1 MITSLVGFALAGLL
15 LPMLTTRFGPRMFVV
30 AAAVPAAVF
39 VWLLFQVPAVT
50 RGETPTELHPWVPQL
65 DLAFAFRLDALSL
78 TMALIVTGVG
88 ALVVL
93 YCARYFRRGEDGLG
107 RFSGV
112 LLAFAGAMFGLVV
125 SDDIYVLFMFWE
137 ATTVFSYLLIG
148 QYTAKRKSR
157 GAALQALLVTTA
169 GGLAML
175 VGVVILAV
183 ESGTTRVSQIVADP
197 PQASGLVTVAVLLVL
212 LGALSKSAQVP
223 LHFWLPSAMAAPTPV
238 SAYLHAAAMVKAGIF
253 LIALLVPAFGDTPG
267 WRPVLVAVGVLTML
281 VGGWRAL
288 RQHDLKLL
296 LAYGTVSQLGFLT
309 VVVGYGTRN
318 AALAGITLITGHAL
332 FKATLFLVVG
342 IIDNRLG
349 TRDLRKIS
357 GLGRQAPLLAVVATL
372 AAASMAGLPP
382 LLGFVAKEA
391 VFTAL
396 LEDAEHGAPLG
407 FVALIGVALGSV
419 LTVAYT
425 ARFIWGAFARKPGV
439 EPAEFVHEHVDFLVS
454 PAILALVSLALGI
467 ASPLLDPL
475 FGRYADS
482 VAPLSGEALA
492 ASKAATTAGDTVAIP
507 DAAHLALWHGVEPA
521 LGISAVTLVLGLA
534 LFAARTR
541 VSAVQS
547 RVPSWIDS
555 ARGYSR
561 VVHLVDR
568 AAVRLTR
575 LTQTGS
581 LPIYVATILV
591 VLVAAVGTA
600 LALVGELPGSFRPW
614 DSPAQLPIAIVMGV
628 ATIAAARAHKRF
640 MAVVLVGVTG
650 YGMAALFALQGAA
663 DLALTQAL
671 VETVTLV
678 TFVLVLR
685 RLPSAIGQDHGRRHR
700 IVRAVIGVGVGIV
713 MSVVAVVALG
723 SRIAEPISLQFPELA
738 YEGGHGRN
746 VVNVL
751 LVDIRGWD
759 TLGEMSVLVV
769 AATGVASLVFLS
781 RRSSDMPRLGPETER
796 PRWFA
801 RRTRMAEAPIEATA
815 SAGATPDG
823 AAPSQEKGNQ
833 RTPWL
838 LAGKTLAPENRS
850 IILEVVVR
858 LLFHSAI
865 VVSVYLLFAGHN
877 IPGGGFAGGLVAGLA
892 FVARYLAAGRFELGE
907 AAPIDAGKLLGFGVL
922 FAGGTALV
930 PIFFGVDALTSTW
943 FEAELPVIGHIE
955 FVTSTLFDIGV
966 YLVVVGLALDILRS
980 LGAEIDRQQEEDH
993 GDESSPDDGI
1003 PGAHEVNTLS
1013 HTPHEPTP
1021 DTPAATETDA
1031 ENATERSP
1039 R

>member
-1 MITSLVGFALAGLL
+1 MIISLVGFALAGLV
-15 LPMLTTRFGPRMFVV
+15 LPSLTARFGPRMFVF
-30 AAAVPAAVF
+30 AALVPAAVF
-39 VWLLFQVPAVT
+39 VGLLAQIPAVT
-50 RGETPTELHPWVPQL
+50 RGETPTEVHPWVPQL
-65 DLAFAFRLDALSL
+65 DLALAFRLDALSL

-88 ALVVL
+88 TLVVL

-197 PQASGLVTVAVLLVL
+197 PQASGLVTVAVILVL
-212 LGALSKSAQVP
+212 VGALSKSAQVP

-267 WRPVLVAVGVLTML
+267 WRPLLVAVGVLTML

-357 GLGRQAPLLAVVATL
+357 GLGRQAPLLAIVATL

-391 VFTAL
+391 TFTAL

-407 FVALIGVALGSV
+407 LVALVGVSLGSV

-425 ARFIWGAFARKPGV
+425 ARFLWGAFASKPGV
-439 EPAEFVHEHVDFLVS
+439 EPAEFVHEHVDFLIS
-454 PAILALVSLALGI
+454 PAILALTSLGLGI

-475 FGRYADS
+475 FGLYADT
-482 VAPLSGEALA
+482 VPPLSGEASA
-492 ASKAATTAGDTVAIP
+492 VSAEAP
-507 DAAHLALWHGVEPA
+507 DAAHLALWHGLEPA

-541 VSAVQS
+541 VSAIQG
-547 RVPSWIDS
+547 RVPSLIDS

-561 VVHLVDR
+561 IVHLVDR
-568 AAVRLTR
+568 GAVRLTR
-575 LTQTGS
+575 VTQTGS

-600 LALVGELPGSFRPW
+600 LVLVGELPGSFRIW

-700 IVRAVIGVGVGIV
+700 VIRAVIGVGVGIL

-723 SRIAEPISLQFPELA
+723 SRIAEPISLQFPQLA

-781 RRSSDMPRLGPETER
+781 RRSGDMPRLGPETER

-801 RRTRMAEAPIEATA
+801 RRTRLAEAPIEATA

-823 AAPSQEKGNQ
+823 AAPSQEDATQ

-877 IPGGGFAGGLVAGLA
+877 VPGGGFAGGLVAGLA

-943 FEAELPVIGHIE
+943 FEAEIPVIGHIE

-993 GDESSPDDGI
+993 DDESNGDDDL
-1003 PGAHEVNTLS
+1003 PGAHEVNSLS
-1013 HTPHEPTP
+1013 SAPEASSA
-1021 DTPAATETDA
+1021 DAPATD
-1031 ENATERSP
+1031 EQKSPERSP

>member
-1 MITSLVGFALAGLL
+1 MIISLVLFALAALV
-15 LPMLTTRFGPRMFVV
+15 LPPLTSRFGPRMFVA
-30 AAAVPAAVF
+30 AAAVPASVF
-39 VWLLFQVPAVT
+39 VGLLTQIPAVAG
-50 RGETPTELHPWVPQL
+50 GETPTELYPWISQL
-65 DLAFAFRLDALSL
+65 GMSFAFQLNALSL

-93 YCARYFRRGEDGLG
+93 YCARYFGRGEDGLG

-112 LLAFAGAMFGLVV
+112 LVAFAGAMFGLVT
-125 SDDIYVLFMFWE
+125 SDDIYILFMFWE

-183 ESGTTRVSQIVADP
+183 ESGTTRVSEIVANP
-197 PQASGLVTVAVLLVL
+197 PQASGLVVTAVILVL
-212 LGALSKSAQVP
+212 AGALSKSAQVP

-267 WRPVLVAVGVLTML
+267 WRPLLVGLGVLTML

-309 VVVGYGTRN
+309 VIVGYGTRN

-357 GLGRQAPLLAVVATL
+357 GLGRQAPLLAIVATL

-391 VFTAL
+391 TFTAL

-407 FVALIGVALGSV
+407 AAALVGVTLGSV

-425 ARFIWGAFARKPGV
+425 ARFLWGAFAKKPGV
-439 EPAEFVHEHVDFLVS
+439 EPAEFVHEHVDFLAS
-454 PAILALVSLALGI
+454 PAVLALTGLALGI

-475 FGRYADS
+475 FARYADTVS
-482 VAPLSGEALA
+482 PLSREALA
-492 ASKAATTAGDTVAIP
+492 ASTEAAGSASAIELP
-507 DAAHLALWHGVEPA
+507 DAAHLALWHGIEPA

-541 VSAVQS
+541 VSAIQG

-561 VVHLVDR
+561 IVHGVDR
-568 AAVRLTR
+568 GAVRLTR

-600 LALVGELPGSFRPW
+600 LAMVGELPGSFILW
-614 DSPAQLPIAIVMGV
+614 DSPAQLPIAVVMGV
-628 ATIAAARAHKRF
+628 AAVLAARAGKRF

-685 RLPSAIGQDHGRRHR
+685 RLPSAIGQDHGLRHR
-700 IVRAVIGVGVGIV
+700 IVRAVIGVAVGII
-713 MSVVAVVALG
+713 MATVAVVALG
-723 SRIAEPISLQFPELA
+723 SRIAEPISLQFPDLA
-738 YEGGHGRN
+738 YYGGHGKN

-781 RRSSDMPRLGPETER
+781 RRSDGMPRLGPETAR

-801 RRTRMAEAPIEATA
+801 KRRHLAEAPVEATA
-815 SAGATPDG
+815 SAGATPGG
-823 AAPSQEKGNQ
+823 AAPSQEDPAQ

-930 PIFFGVDALTSTW
+930 PLFLGADALTSTW
-943 FEAELPVIGHIE
+943 FEAEIPVIGHIE

-993 GDESSPDDGI
+993 DDEAPRRARTSGGETADIKSVE
-1003 PGAHEVNTLS
+1003 EVNSLS
-1013 HTPHEPTP
+1013 SARDARTNAPTNEG
-1021 DTPAATETDA
+1021 DTE
-1031 ENATERSP
+1031 
-1039 R
+1039 

>member
-1 MITSLVGFALAGLL
+1 MIISLLGFALAGLV
-15 LPMLTTRFGPRMFVV
+15 LPSLTARFGPRMFAF
-30 AAAVPAAVF
+30 AALVPAAVF
-39 VWLLFQVPAVT
+39 IGLLFQIPAVT
-50 RGETPTELHPWVPQL
+50 RGEAPTEIHPWVPQL
-65 DLAFAFRLDALSL
+65 DLALAFRLDALSL

-88 ALVVL
+88 TLVVL

-197 PQASGLVTVAVLLVL
+197 PQASGLVTVAVILVL
-212 LGALSKSAQVP
+212 VGALSKSAQVP

-238 SAYLHAAAMVKAGIF
+238 SAYLHAAAMVKAGVF

-267 WRPVLVAVGVLTML
+267 WRPLLVGIGVLTML

-357 GLGRQAPLLAVVATL
+357 GLGRQAPLLAIVATL

-391 VFTAL
+391 TFTAL

-407 FVALIGVALGSV
+407 LAALIGVSLGSI

-425 ARFIWGAFARKPGV
+425 ARFLWGAFASKPGV
-439 EPAEFVHEHVDFLVS
+439 EPAEFVHEHVDFLLS
-454 PAILALVSLALGI
+454 PAILALTSLGLGI

-475 FGRYADS
+475 FGRYADT
-482 VAPLSGEALA
+482 VPPLSGEASA
-492 ASKAATTAGDTVAIP
+492 VSAEAP
-507 DAAHLALWHGVEPA
+507 DAAHLALWHGLEPA

-541 VSAVQS
+541 VSAIQG
-547 RVPSWIDS
+547 RVPSLIDS

-568 AAVRLTR
+568 GAVRLTR
-575 LTQTGS
+575 VTQTGS

-600 LALVGELPGSFRPW
+600 LVLVGELPGSLRIW

-700 IVRAVIGVGVGIV
+700 IVRAVIGVGVGIL

-759 TLGEMSVLVV
+759 TLGELSVLVV

-781 RRSSDMPRLGPETER
+781 RRSGDMPRLGPETER
-796 PRWFA
+796 PRWFS
-801 RRTRMAEAPIEATA
+801 RRTRLAEAPVEATA
-815 SAGATPDG
+815 SAAGATPDG
-823 AAPSQEKGNQ
+823 AAPSQENASQ

-892 FVARYLAAGRFELGE
+892 FIARYLAAGRFELGE
-907 AAPIDAGKLLGFGVL
+907 AAPIDAGKLLGFGVF

-930 PIFFGVDALTSTW
+930 PIFLGVDALTSTW
-943 FEAELPVIGHIE
+943 FEAEIPVLGHIE

-966 YLVVVGLALDILRS
+966 YLIVVGLALDILRS

-993 GDESSPDDGI
+993 DDFSSDDDGL
-1003 PGAHEVNTLS
+1003 PGAHEVNSLS
-1013 HTPHEPTP
+1013 SAP
-1021 DTPAATETDA
+1021 DASASP
-1031 ENATERSP
+1031 ERSP

>member
-1 MITSLVGFALAGLL
+1 MIISLVGFALAGLV
-15 LPMLTTRFGPRMFVV
+15 LTSLTARFGPRMFVV
-30 AAAVPAAVF
+30 AAAVPVAVF
-39 VWLLFQVPAVT
+39 AWLLLQIPAVAS
-50 RGETPTELHPWVPQL
+50 GETPTELHPWVPQL
-65 DLAFAFRLDALSL
+65 DLALAFRLDPLSL

-93 YCARYFRRGEDGLG
+93 YCGRYFRRGEDGLG

-183 ESGTTRVSQIVADP
+183 ESGTTRVSEIVADP
-197 PQASGLVTVAVLLVL
+197 PQASGLITVAVLLVL
-212 LGALSKSAQVP
+212 AGALSKSAQVP

-253 LIALLVPAFGDTPG
+253 LIALLVPAFGETPG
-267 WRPVLVAVGVLTML
+267 WRPLLVGIGVLTML

-382 LLGFVAKEA
+382 MLGFVAKEA

-407 FVALIGVALGSV
+407 LVALIGVALGSV

-425 ARFIWGAFARKPGV
+425 ARFLWGAFASKPGI

-454 PAILALVSLALGI
+454 PAILAVMSLGLGI

-475 FGRYADS
+475 FGQYADT
-482 VAPLSGEALA
+482 VPPLSGEASA
-492 ASKAATTAGDTVAIP
+492 VSAETP
-507 DAAHLALWHGVEPA
+507 DAAHLALWHGLEPA

-541 VSAVQS
+541 ISAIQG
-547 RVPSWIDS
+547 RVPALIDS

-561 VVHLVDR
+561 IVHLVDR
-568 AAVRLTR
+568 GAVRLTR

-700 IVRAVIGVGVGIV
+700 IVRAVIGVSVGIL
-713 MSVVAVVALG
+713 MSIVAVVALG
-723 SRIAEPISLQFPELA
+723 SRIAEPISLRFPELA

-801 RRTRMAEAPIEATA
+801 HRKRMAEAPIEATT

-865 VVSVYLLFAGHN
+865 IVSVYLLFAGHN

-1013 HTPHEPTP
+1013 HTPDEPTPDEPTP
-1021 DTPAATETDA
+1021 DTPAT
-1031 ENATERSP
+1031 TERSP

>member
-1 MITSLVGFALAGLL
+1 MISSLVGFALAALVF
-15 LPMLTTRFGPRMFVV
+15 PSLTSRFGPRMFAI
-30 AAAVPAAVF
+30 AALVPATVF
-39 VWLLFQVPAVT
+39 VWLLIQIPAVT
-50 RGETPTELHPWVPQL
+50 RGETPAELYPWIPQL
-65 DLAFAFRLDALSL
+65 DLALAFRLDALSL

-125 SDDIYVLFMFWE
+125 SDDIFVLFMFWE
-137 ATTVFSYLLIG
+137 ATSVFSYLLIG

-183 ESGTTRVSQIVADP
+183 ESGTTRVSEIVANP

-212 LGALSKSAQVP
+212 VGALSKSAQVP

-267 WRPVLVAVGVLTML
+267 WRPLLVGVGILTML

-318 AALAGITLITGHAL
+318 AALAGITLVTGHAL

-349 TRDLRKIS
+349 TRDLRRIS
-357 GLGRQAPLLAVVATL
+357 GLGRQAPLLAIVATL
-372 AAASMAGLPP
+372 AAASMAGIPP

-391 VFTAL
+391 AFTAL

-407 FVALIGVALGSV
+407 LVALVGVALGSV

-425 ARFIWGAFARKPGV
+425 ARFLWGAFAAKPGV

-454 PAILALVSLALGI
+454 PAVLALASLGLGL
-467 ASPLLDPL
+467 ASPLLDHL
-475 FGRYADS
+475 FALYA
-482 VAPLSGEALA
+482 
-492 ASKAATTAGDTVAIP
+492 DTVAHGRPTAP
-507 DAAHLALWHGVEPA
+507 DAAHLALWHGLEPA
-521 LGISAVTLVLGLA
+521 LGISAITLVLGLA

-541 VSAVQS
+541 VSAIQG

-555 ARGYSR
+555 ARGYSLI
-561 VVHLVDR
+561 VHLVDR
-568 AAVRLTR
+568 GAVRLTR
-575 LTQTGS
+575 VTQTGS
-581 LPIYVATILV
+581 LPVYVATILV

-600 LALVGELPGSFRPW
+600 LALVGELPGSFRLW

-628 ATIAAARAHKRF
+628 ATIAAARAQKRF

-685 RLPSAIGQDHGRRHR
+685 RLPSAIGHDHGRRHR
-700 IVRAVIGVGVGIV
+700 VVRAVIGAAVGIL
-713 MSVVAVVALG
+713 MATVAVVALG
-723 SRIAEPISLQFPELA
+723 SRIAEPISLQLPELA

-759 TLGEMSVLVV
+759 TLGELSVLVV

-781 RRSSDMPRLGPETER
+781 RRSDDMPRLGPDTAR

-801 RRTRMAEAPIEATA
+801 KRTHMAEAPIEATA
-815 SAGATPDG
+815 SAGTTPDG
-823 AAPSQEKGNQ
+823 AAPSQENANQ

-850 IILEVVVR
+850 IILDVVVR

-865 VVSVYLLFAGHN
+865 IVSVYLLFAGHN
-877 IPGGGFAGGLVAGLA
+877 VPGGGFAGGLVAGLA

-907 AAPIDAGKLLGFGVL
+907 AAPVDAGKLLGFGVL

-930 PIFFGVDALTSTW
+930 PVFFGVDALTSTW

-955 FVTSTLFDIGV
+955 FVTSTLFDVGV

-993 GDESSPDDGI
+993 DGESTDGDGLPR
-1003 PGAHEVNTLS
+1003 AHEVNSLS
-1013 HTPHEPTP
+1013 HTPAAPSP
-1021 DTPAATETDA
+1021 DAQKSTESST
-1031 ENATERSP
+1031 R
-1039 R
+1039 

>member
-1 MITSLVGFALAGLL
+1 MIISLVGFALAGLV
-15 LPMLTTRFGPRMFVV
+15 LPSLTARFGPRMFAF
-30 AAAVPAAVF
+30 AALVPAAVF
-39 VWLLFQVPAVT
+39 VGLLFQIPAVT
-50 RGETPTELHPWVPQL
+50 RGETPTEVHPWVPQL
-65 DLAFAFRLDALSL
+65 DLALAFRLDALSL

-88 ALVVL
+88 TLVVL

-212 LGALSKSAQVP
+212 VGALSKSAQVP

-267 WRPVLVAVGVLTML
+267 WRPVLVAIGVLTML

-357 GLGRQAPLLAVVATL
+357 GLGRQAPLLAIVATL

-391 VFTAL
+391 TFTAL

-407 FVALIGVALGSV
+407 LVALIGVSLGSV

-425 ARFIWGAFARKPGV
+425 ARFLWGAFASKPGV
-439 EPAEFVHEHVDFLVS
+439 EPAEFVHEHVDFLLS
-454 PAILALVSLALGI
+454 PAILALTSLGLGI

-475 FGRYADS
+475 FGLYADT
-482 VAPLSGEALA
+482 VPPLSGEASA
-492 ASKAATTAGDTVAIP
+492 ASAAGDQISSP
-507 DAAHLALWHGVEPA
+507 DAAHLALWHGLEPA
-521 LGISAVTLVLGLA
+521 LGISAATLVLGLA

-541 VSAVQS
+541 VSAIQG
-547 RVPSWIDS
+547 RVPSLIDS

-561 VVHLVDR
+561 IVHLVDR
-568 AAVRLTR
+568 GAVRLTR
-575 LTQTGS
+575 VTQTGS

-600 LALVGELPGSFRPW
+600 LALVGELPGSFRIW

-685 RLPSAIGQDHGRRHR
+685 RLPSAIGQDHGRRDR
-700 IVRAVIGVGVGIV
+700 VVRAVIGVGVGIL

-723 SRIAEPISLQFPELA
+723 SRIAEPISLQFPQLA

-781 RRSSDMPRLGPETER
+781 RRSGDMPRLGPETER
-796 PRWFA
+796 PRWFS
-801 RRTRMAEAPIEATA
+801 RRTRLAEAPIEATA
-815 SAGATPDG
+815 SAGATPGG
-823 AAPSQEKGNQ
+823 AAPSQEDATQ

-877 IPGGGFAGGLVAGLA
+877 LPGGGFAGGLVAGLA

-930 PIFFGVDALTSTW
+930 PLFFGVDALTSTW
-943 FEAELPVIGHIE
+943 FEAEIPVIGHIE

-993 GDESSPDDGI
+993 DDESTGDDDL
-1003 PGAHEVNTLS
+1003 PGAHEVNSLS
-1013 HTPHEPTP
+1013 SAPE
-1021 DTPAATETDA
+1021 ASATEAPTD
-1031 ENATERSP
+1031 EQTSPQRSP

>member
-1 MITSLVGFALAGLL
+1 MIISLVGFALAGLV
-15 LPMLTTRFGPRMFVV
+15 LPSLTTRFGPRMFAI
-30 AAAVPAAVF
+30 AALVPASVF
-39 VWLLFQVPAVT
+39 VALLFQVPAVT
-50 RGETPTELHPWVPQL
+50 NGETPTELHPWVPQL
-65 DLAFAFRLDALSL
+65 GLALAFRLDALSL

-125 SDDIYVLFMFWE
+125 SDDIYMLFMFWE

-183 ESGTTRVSQIVADP
+183 ESGTTRVSEIVANP
-197 PQASGLVTVAVLLVL
+197 PQASGLITVAVLLVL
-212 LGALSKSAQVP
+212 VGALSKSAQVP

-267 WRPVLVAVGVLTML
+267 WRPLLVGIGVLTML

-357 GLGRQAPLLAVVATL
+357 GLGRQAPLLAIVATL

-391 VFTAL
+391 TFTAL

-407 FVALIGVALGSV
+407 LVALIGVALGSV

-425 ARFIWGAFARKPGV
+425 ARFLWGAFASKPGV

-454 PAILALVSLALGI
+454 PAVLALTSIGLGI

-475 FGRYADS
+475 FGMYADT
-482 VAPLSGEALA
+482 VPPLSGEALA
-492 ASKAATTAGDTVAIP
+492 VSTKTP
-507 DAAHLALWHGVEPA
+507 DAAHLALWHGLEPA
-521 LGISAVTLVLGLA
+521 LGISAITLVLGLA

-541 VSAVQS
+541 VSAIQGL
-547 RVPSWIDS
+547 VPSWIDS

-561 VVHLVDR
+561 IVHLVDR
-568 AAVRLTR
+568 GAVRLTR
-575 LTQTGS
+575 VTQTGS

-600 LALVGELPGSFRPW
+600 LVLVGELPGSFRLW

-700 IVRAVIGVGVGIV
+700 IVRAVIGVGVGLL

-723 SRIAEPISLQFPELA
+723 SRIAEPISLQFPQLA

-781 RRSSDMPRLGPETER
+781 RRSHGMPRLGPDTER
-796 PRWFA
+796 PRWFSK
-801 RRTRMAEAPIEATA
+801 RTRMAEAPVEATA
-815 SAGATPDG
+815 SAGSTPGG
-823 AAPSQEKGNQ
+823 AAPSQENPNQ

-877 IPGGGFAGGLVAGLA
+877 LPGGGFAGGLVAGLA

-907 AAPIDAGKLLGFGVL
+907 AAPVDAGKLLGFGVL

-930 PIFFGVDALTSTW
+930 PLFFGADALTSTW
-943 FEAELPVIGHIE
+943 FEAEIPVIGHIE

-993 GDESSPDDGI
+993 EDEIDGDDDA
-1003 PGAHEVNTLS
+1003 PGAHEVNSLS
-1013 HTPHEPTP
+1013 HTPDAPTP
-1021 DTPAATETDA
+1021 DSRNTAG
-1031 ENATERSP
+1031 RSP

>member
-1 MITSLVGFALAGLL
+1 MIISLVGLALAALV
-15 LPMLTTRFGPRMFVV
+15 LPTLTTRFGPRVFVF
-30 AAAVPAAVF
+30 AALVPASVF
-39 VWLLFQVPAVT
+39 VGLLFQVAGVV
-50 RGETPTELHPWVPQL
+50 RGGTPTEVHPWIPQL
-65 DLAFAFRLDALSL
+65 DLAVAFRLDALSL
-78 TMALIVTGVG
+78 TMALVVTGVG

-93 YCARYFRRGEDGLG
+93 YCARYFRRGEEGLG

-148 QYTAKRKSR
+148 QYTTKRKSR

-183 ESGTTRVSQIVADP
+183 ESGTTRVSEIVADP
-197 PQASGLVTVAVLLVL
+197 PQASGLITVAVILVL
-212 LGALSKSAQVP
+212 AGALSKSAQVP

-253 LIALLVPAFGDTPG
+253 LIALMVPAFGDTPG
-267 WRPVLVAVGVLTML
+267 WRPLLVGIGVLTML

-349 TRDLRKIS
+349 TRDLRRIS
-357 GLGRQAPLLAVVATL
+357 GLGRQAPLLAIVATL
-372 AAASMAGLPP
+372 AAGSMAGLPP

-391 VFTAL
+391 AFTAL
-396 LEDAEHGAPLG
+396 LEDAQHGAPLG
-407 FVALIGVALGSV
+407 LLALVGVSVGSV

-425 ARFIWGAFARKPGV
+425 ARFLWGAFASKPGV
-439 EPAEFVHEHVDFLVS
+439 EPAEFVHEHVDFLAS
-454 PAILALVSLALGI
+454 PAVLALASLGLGI

-475 FGRYADS
+475 FGRYADT

-492 ASKAATTAGDTVAIP
+492 AARAAGDTVEVP
-507 DAAHLALWHGVEPA
+507 DAAHLALWHGLEPA
-521 LGISAVTLVLGLA
+521 LGISAATLVLGLA

-541 VSAVQS
+541 VSAIQA
-547 RVPSWIDS
+547 RVPSWIDA

-568 AAVRLTR
+568 GAVRLTR
-575 LTQTGS
+575 VTQTGS

-591 VLVAAVGTA
+591 VLIAAVGTA
-600 LALVGELPGSFRPW
+600 LALVGELPGSFTLW
-614 DSPAQLPIAIVMGV
+614 DSPAQLPIALVMGV
-628 ATIAAARAHKRF
+628 ATIAAARAGKRF

-700 IVRAVIGVGVGIV
+700 VVRAVIGAGVGIL
-713 MSVVAVVALG
+713 MATVAVVALG
-723 SRIAEPISLQFPELA
+723 SRIAEPISLEFPELA

-759 TLGEMSVLVV
+759 TLGELSVLVV

-781 RRSSDMPRLGPETER
+781 RRSHSMPRLGPDTER

-815 SAGATPDG
+815 SAGATPGG
-823 AAPSQEKGNQ
+823 AAPSQEDPNQ

-877 IPGGGFAGGLVAGLA
+877 LPGGGFAGGLVAGLA

-907 AAPIDAGKLLGFGVL
+907 AAPVDAGKLLGCGVL

-930 PIFFGVDALTSTW
+930 PILLGVDAFTSTF
-943 FEAELPVIGHIE
+943 FEAELPVIGHVE

-966 YLVVVGLALDILRS
+966 YLIVVGLALDILRS

-993 GDESSPDDGI
+993 GGDEPDEAALREAQTVNSLSRA
-1003 PGAHEVNTLS
+1003 PEVGV
-1013 HTPHEPTP
+1013 
-1021 DTPAATETDA
+1021 TETAPIPLPGSSKPDS
-1031 ENATERSP
+1031 TERST

>member
-1 MITSLVGFALAGLL
+1 MIISLVGFALAGLV
-15 LPMLTTRFGPRMFVV
+15 LPTLTARFGPRMFVF
-30 AAAVPAAVF
+30 AALVPAAVF
-39 VWLLFQVPAVT
+39 VALLFQVPAVT

-88 ALVVL
+88 TLVVL

-197 PQASGLVTVAVLLVL
+197 PQASGLVTVAVILVL
-212 LGALSKSAQVP
+212 VGALSKSAQVP

-267 WRPVLVAVGVLTML
+267 WRPLLVAVGVLTML

-357 GLGRQAPLLAVVATL
+357 GLGRQAPLLAIVATL

-391 VFTAL
+391 TFTAL

-407 FVALIGVALGSV
+407 LVALIGVSVGSV

-425 ARFIWGAFARKPGV
+425 ARFLWGAFASKPGV
-439 EPAEFVHEHVDFLVS
+439 EPAEFVHEHVDFLIS
-454 PAILALVSLALGI
+454 PAILALTSLGLGI

-475 FGRYADS
+475 FGLYADT
-482 VAPLSGEALA
+482 VPPLSGEASA
-492 ASKAATTAGDTVAIP
+492 VSGASAAGDQLTPP
-507 DAAHLALWHGVEPA
+507 DAAHLALWHGLEPA

-541 VSAVQS
+541 VSAIQG
-547 RVPSWIDS
+547 RVPSLIDS

-561 VVHLVDR
+561 IVHLVDR
-568 AAVRLTR
+568 GAVRLTR
-575 LTQTGS
+575 VTQTGS

-600 LALVGELPGSFRPW
+600 LALVGELPGSFRIW

-628 ATIAAARAHKRF
+628 ATIAAARAQKRF

-700 IVRAVIGVGVGIV
+700 VVRAVIGVGVGIL

-723 SRIAEPISLQFPELA
+723 SRIAEPISLQFPQLA

-759 TLGEMSVLVV
+759 TLGELSVLVV

-781 RRSSDMPRLGPETER
+781 RRSGDMPRLGPETER

-801 RRTRMAEAPIEATA
+801 RRTRLAEAPVEATA

-823 AAPSQEKGNQ
+823 AAPSQEGSGQ

-892 FVARYLAAGRFELGE
+892 FIARYLAAGRFELGE
-907 AAPIDAGKLLGFGVL
+907 AAPVDAGKLLGFGVL

-930 PIFFGVDALTSTW
+930 PIFLGADALTSTW
-943 FEAELPVIGHIE
+943 FEAEIPVIGHIE

-966 YLVVVGLALDILRS
+966 YLIVVGLALDILRS

-993 GDESSPDDGI
+993 DDESSDDDGL
-1003 PGAHEVNTLS
+1003 PGAHEVNSLS
-1013 HTPHEPTP
+1013 SAPDAAALDAPASDSP
-1021 DTPAATETDA
+1021 ADTPTSP
-1031 ENATERSP
+1031 ERSP

>member
-1 MITSLVGFALAGLL
+1 MIISLVGFALAGLV
-15 LPMLTTRFGPRMFVV
+15 LPSLTARFGPRMFVV

-39 VWLLFQVPAVT
+39 AWLLLQIPAVV

-65 DLAFAFRLDALSL
+65 DLALAFRLDPLSL

-93 YCARYFRRGEDGLG
+93 YCGRYFRRGEDGLG

-183 ESGTTRVSQIVADP
+183 ESGTTRVSEIVADP
-197 PQASGLVTVAVLLVL
+197 PQASGLITVAVLLVL
-212 LGALSKSAQVP
+212 AGALSKSAQVP

-253 LIALLVPAFGDTPG
+253 LIALLVPAFGETPG
-267 WRPVLVAVGVLTML
+267 WRPLLVGIGVLTML

-382 LLGFVAKEA
+382 MLGFVAKEA

-407 FVALIGVALGSV
+407 LVALIGVALGSV

-425 ARFIWGAFARKPGV
+425 ARFLWGAFASKPGI

-454 PAILALVSLALGI
+454 PAILAVMSLGLGI

-475 FGRYADS
+475 FGQYADT
-482 VAPLSGEALA
+482 VPPLSGEASA
-492 ASKAATTAGDTVAIP
+492 VSAETP
-507 DAAHLALWHGVEPA
+507 DAAHLALWHGLEPA

-541 VSAVQS
+541 ISAIQG
-547 RVPSWIDS
+547 RVPALIDS

-561 VVHLVDR
+561 IVHLVDR
-568 AAVRLTR
+568 GAVRLTR

-700 IVRAVIGVGVGIV
+700 IVRAVIGVSVGIL

-723 SRIAEPISLQFPELA
+723 SRIAEPISLRFPELA

-801 RRTRMAEAPIEATA
+801 HRKRMAEAPIEATT

-865 VVSVYLLFAGHN
+865 IVSVYLLFAGHN

-1013 HTPHEPTP
+1013 HTPDEPTP
-1021 DTPAATETDA
+1021 DTPPT
-1031 ENATERSP
+1031 TERSP

>member
-1 MITSLVGFALAGLL
+1 MIISLVGFALAGLV
-15 LPMLTTRFGPRMFVV
+15 LPSLTARFGPRMFAF
-30 AAAVPAAVF
+30 AALVPAAVF
-39 VWLLFQVPAVT
+39 VGLLFQVPAVT

-88 ALVVL
+88 TLVVL

-197 PQASGLVTVAVLLVL
+197 PQASGLVTVAVILVL
-212 LGALSKSAQVP
+212 VGALSKSAQVP

-267 WRPVLVAVGVLTML
+267 WRPLLVAVGVLTML

-357 GLGRQAPLLAVVATL
+357 GLGRQAPLLAIVATL

-391 VFTAL
+391 TFTAL

-407 FVALIGVALGSV
+407 LVALIGVSVGSV

-425 ARFIWGAFARKPGV
+425 ARFLWGAFASKPGV
-439 EPAEFVHEHVDFLVS
+439 EPAEFVHEHVDFLIS
-454 PAILALVSLALGI
+454 PAILALTSLGLGI

-475 FGRYADS
+475 FGLYADT
-482 VAPLSGEALA
+482 VPPLSGEASA
-492 ASKAATTAGDTVAIP
+492 VSSEAP
-507 DAAHLALWHGVEPA
+507 DAAHLALWHGLEPA

-541 VSAVQS
+541 VSAIQG
-547 RVPSWIDS
+547 RVPSLIDS

-561 VVHLVDR
+561 IVHLVDR
-568 AAVRLTR
+568 GAVRLTR
-575 LTQTGS
+575 VTQTGS

-600 LALVGELPGSFRPW
+600 LALVGELPGSFRIW

-628 ATIAAARAHKRF
+628 ATIAAARAQKRF

-700 IVRAVIGVGVGIV
+700 VVRAVIGVGVGIL

-723 SRIAEPISLQFPELA
+723 SRIAEPISLQFPQLA

-759 TLGEMSVLVV
+759 TLGELSVLVV

-781 RRSSDMPRLGPETER
+781 RRSGDMPRLGPETER

-801 RRTRMAEAPIEATA
+801 RRTRLAEAPVEATA

-823 AAPSQEKGNQ
+823 AAPSQEGSGQ

-892 FVARYLAAGRFELGE
+892 FIARYLAAGRFELGE
-907 AAPIDAGKLLGFGVL
+907 AAPVDAGKLLGFGVL

-930 PIFFGVDALTSTW
+930 PIFLGADALTSTW
-943 FEAELPVIGHIE
+943 FEAEIPVIGHIE

-966 YLVVVGLALDILRS
+966 YLIVVGLALDILRS

-993 GDESSPDDGI
+993 DDESSDDDGL
-1003 PGAHEVNTLS
+1003 PGAHEVNSLS
-1013 HTPHEPTP
+1013 SAPDAPAS
-1021 DTPAATETDA
+1021 DTPTSP
-1031 ENATERSP
+1031 ERSP